1 MRRRLRYFR
10 LFALMTIVLVIVVG
24 IYLRIRGQPEPQP
37 TPSEV
42 EVIEKPKLM
51 VVAATDLM
59 PRTLLTSDLL
69 EEVEVKIV
77 PEGAFTNKNEALNR
91 LTKTLIRK
99 GEPIFRQHLTPPL
112 KELSAAYLIPPGQVG
127 MALVISRPETVP
139 PVKVGDYISVHTV
152 FTITGRVKTI
162 VPRAMVLA
170 INNRIGEALIAST
183 AQSDQPQQVTQQ
195 QQFQQQATLQQQA
208 QIPQTNQLV
217 LFVALSPMEAKAV
230 ALAMDIGSNLYY
242 TLHPAPITTIL
253 PLANLDRDLTL
264 RELIGIPTVAPKG
277 VRPSP
282 PSPTATLA
290 PVSPQLNRLE
300 TSVRELSRRVQI
312 LESQPKI
319 VTPSPVPVKE
329 RRIIGVYGD
338 QKVVFSMPQSEG
350 GR

>member
-37 TPSEV
+37 NPSEV
-42 EVIEKPKLM
+42 EVIEEPKLM

-127 MALVISRPETVP
+127 MALVIARPETVP

-183 AQSDQPQQVTQQ
+183 AQSSQPQQQVTQQ
-195 QQFQQQATLQQQA
+195 QQA
-208 QIPQTNQLV
+208 QVPQTNQLV

-253 PLANLDRDLTL
+253 PLANLERDLTL
-264 RELIGIPTVAPKG
+264 RELIGIPTVAPRG

-282 PSPTATLA
+282 PSPPVTLA

-300 TSVRELSRRVQI
+300 TSVRELSKRVEI
-312 LESQPKI
+312 LESQTKI
-319 VTPSPVPVKE
+319 VTPRPVPVKE

>member
-24 IYLRIRGQPEPQP
+24 IYLRIIGQPEPQP
-37 TPSEV
+37 NPSEV
-42 EVIEKPKLM
+42 EVIEEPKLM

-127 MALVISRPETVP
+127 MALVIARPETVP

-183 AQSDQPQQVTQQ
+183 AQSSQPQQQVTQQ
-195 QQFQQQATLQQQA
+195 QQA
-208 QIPQTNQLV
+208 QVPQTNQLV

-253 PLANLDRDLTL
+253 PLANLERDLTL
-264 RELIGIPTVAPKG
+264 RELIGIPTVAPRG

-282 PSPTATLA
+282 PSPPVTLA

-300 TSVRELSRRVQI
+300 TSVRELSKRVEI
-312 LESQPKI
+312 LESQTKI
-319 VTPSPVPVKE
+319 VTPRPVPVKE